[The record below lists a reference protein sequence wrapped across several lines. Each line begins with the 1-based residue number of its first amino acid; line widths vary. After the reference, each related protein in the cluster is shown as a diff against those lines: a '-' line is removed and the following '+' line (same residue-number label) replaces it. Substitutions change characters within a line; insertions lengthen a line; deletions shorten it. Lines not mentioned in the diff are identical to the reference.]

1 MVMKC
6 WIKFLMAS
14 LVAYLLFGVSPIL
27 AQEQQEGGA
36 PKSAA
41 HAYPP
46 LIEGIGDQQTND
58 LDQMANPHPDDRPL
72 TGVQAFTLGT
82 PPVRHS
88 YWVPGF
94 QYGNFVRSTP
104 QNQPG
109 LTDWNTTSYFAAT
122 ASLLEA
128 WSHAQL
134 TVNYS
139 GGGYVST
146 DSTQG
151 NGYYHQLAFAQTFE
165 WQRWQLEFLDQ
176 FAYLPQSQFGFGGTT
191 NFSVPGVG
199 GSLGAGQ
206 PGLQPN
212 YVPNQTIFSALGSR
226 YSNSFAAQAVY
237 ALSPRGS
244 ITLVGSIGIL
254 RFSEAGNIQSN
265 DGIFSAGYNYALTSR
280 DTLGLQ
286 YRFSGYRYIG
296 SPQALDDHVVQ
307 LAYGRKITG
316 RLALQLYGGPEVT
329 NFQVPLAGVS
339 RRISGSGGAT
349 LLWDVSRGAVSLS
362 YIHGVS
368 GGSGVFTGSS
378 TDWLQGVVGRQLTR
392 EWHAN
397 INFGYA
403 RNAFLGANAQQN
415 GQTYDSWYAGAGL
428 DRPLGRDA
436 SLSIGYTA
444 YIQSSTLPVCVTGT
458 CGANFTQHQ
467 VSLSFQWRLR
477 PLVLR

>member
-1 MVMKC
+1 MKR
-6 WIKFLMAS
+6 WTKFLMGS
-14 LVAYLLFGVSPIL
+14 LVVASALFNASSVLPQG
-27 AQEQQEGGA
+27 QQGEEA
-36 PKSAA
+36 PKPAA
-41 HAYPP
+41 RAYSP
-46 LIEGIGDQQTND
+46 LIEGTGDQQTND
-58 LDQMANPHPDDRPL
+58 NLDQTVNLHPDDRPL
-72 TGVQAFTLGT
+72 TGVQGFSLGT
-82 PPVRHS
+82 PEVRHS

-94 QYGNFVRSTP
+94 QYGNFARSTA
-104 QNQPG
+104 QSQPG
-109 LTDWNTTSYFAAT
+109 ATDWNTTSYFAAN

-128 WSHAQL
+128 WTHAQL

-151 NGYYHQLAFAQTFE
+151 NGYYQQLAFAQTFE
-165 WQRWQLEFLDQ
+165 WRRWQLEFLDQ

-191 NFSVPGVG
+191 NISIPGVG
-199 GSLGAGQ
+199 GSLGAAQ
-206 PGLQPN
+206 PGMQPN
-212 YVPNQTIFSALGSR
+212 YVPNQTIFTASGSR
-226 YSNSFAAQAVY
+226 YSDSFATQAVY

-265 DGIFSAGYNYALTSR
+265 DGIFSGGYNYALTPR
-280 DTLGLQ
+280 DTLGVQ

-339 RRISGSGGAT
+339 SRISGSGGVTLICASARSTAT
-349 LLWDVSRGAVSLS
+349 LS

-378 TDWLQGVVGRQLTR
+378 SDLLQGSVGRQLTR
-392 EWHAN
+392 EWHGS

-403 RNAFLGANAQQN
+403 RNSALAGNAQQN
-415 GQTYDSWYAGAGL
+415 AQTYDSWYAGAGL

-436 SLSIGYTA
+436 TFSIGYTA
-444 YIQSSTLPVCVTGT
+444 YIQNSAMPVCVTGT
-458 CGANFTQHQ
+458 CGASFVQHQ
-467 VSLSFQWRLR
+467 VSVSFQWHSR